1 MKQYIYA
8 YLTSALLI
16 SQATTSAPGYTCN
29 CNPGWQGPICD
40 QNINECLSNPC
51 LNGGNCTDAVNG
63 FTCTCT
69 AQWTGPLCQT
79 QQQGMTGY
87 IWRGKIYR

>member
-87 IWRGKIYR
+87 IWRGN